1 MNETADFIFKFRLS
15 LRLGF
20 RGTVYRLTL
29 INIPAKF
36 ISNDILLSSIL
47 VERHNPDPS

>member
-1 MNETADFIFKFRLS
+1 MNETANFIFKFRLS

-36 ISNDILLSSIL
+36 ISFEEILYLFLND
-47 VERHNPDPS
+47 